1 MYRELENEL
10 IRNLAGLRVF
20 DAGRSHIG
28 LATRH
33 GKMFS

>member
-10 IRNLAGLRVF
+10 VRYLAGLRVF
-20 DAGRSHIG
+20 DDGRNHIG